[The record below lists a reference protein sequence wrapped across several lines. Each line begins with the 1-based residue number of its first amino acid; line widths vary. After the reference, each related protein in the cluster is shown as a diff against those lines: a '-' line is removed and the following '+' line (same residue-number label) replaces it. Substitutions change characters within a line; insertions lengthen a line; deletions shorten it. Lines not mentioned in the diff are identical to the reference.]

1 MRETEARK
9 AELERQHAEA
19 QNQLREKIAGRY
31 QGPESVEALQS
42 KIRELE
48 KKTELQMVRH
58 EELSLELTSLRRAR
72 SRGPMVGH
80 STILT
85 TWPPTGSEIDRIIA
99 KIEQDNRCVSRYS
112 IPINIANI
120 LKHASILHSRAI
132 DILSD
137 CRLILFHFY
146 QRSASRMVHDLDH
159 TRGSITTQQPSATQS
174 ILRSSSENLPN
185 LSQHPPHPHAL
196 SLGMPT
202 QMSHVCKKLF
212 SFRYRCRHVSFFL
225 SLSSLSLCL
234 ASLCSW

>member
-72 SRGPMVGH
+72 SRGPMVMGH
-80 STILT
+80 SAVPT

-99 KIEQDNRCVSRYS
+99 KIEQDNRCV
-112 IPINIANI
+112 
-120 LKHASILHSRAI
+120 
-132 DILSD
+132 
-137 CRLILFHFY
+137 F
-146 QRSASRMVHDLDH
+146 
-159 TRGSITTQQPSATQS
+159 
-174 ILRSSSENLPN
+174 
-185 LSQHPPHPHAL
+185 
-196 SLGMPT
+196 
-202 QMSHVCKKLF
+202 
-212 SFRYRCRHVSFFL
+212 
-225 SLSSLSLCL
+225 SLCIRTL
-234 ASLCSW
+234 PTFLFRNRCFNTSLLNDRYVLCPSLFRNVARFYIHIYIY

>member
-80 STILT
+80 STVPT
-85 TWPPTGSEIDRIIA
+85 TWPPAGSEIDRIIA
-99 KIEQDNRCVSRYS
+99 KIEQDKRYVSIR
-112 IPINIANI
+112 PIFLVFQSVLIF
-120 LKHASILHSRAI
+120 HRRTI
-132 DILSD
+132 DTD
-137 CRLILFHFY
+137 
-146 QRSASRMVHDLDH
+146 
-159 TRGSITTQQPSATQS
+159 QS
-174 ILRSSSENLPN
+174 LN
-185 LSQHPPHPHAL
+185 
-196 SLGMPT
+196 
-202 QMSHVCKKLF
+202 
-212 SFRYRCRHVSFFL
+212 
-225 SLSSLSLCL
+225 
-234 ASLCSW
+234 

>member
-1 MRETEARK
+1 MKVIITLNIVPTSDIFQQMRETEARK

-80 STILT
+80 SVVPT

-99 KIEQDNRCVSRYS
+99 KIEQDNRCV
-112 IPINIANI
+112 P
-120 LKHASILHSRAI
+120 L
-132 DILSD
+132 
-137 CRLILFHFY
+137 
-146 QRSASRMVHDLDH
+146 V
-159 TRGSITTQQPSATQS
+159 PSCFET
-174 ILRSSSENLPN
+174 L
-185 LSQHPPHPHAL
+185 
-196 SLGMPT
+196 
-202 QMSHVCKKLF
+202 
-212 SFRYRCRHVSFFL
+212 
-225 SLSSLSLCL
+225 LC
-234 ASLCSW
+234 